1 MDFKKF
7 ATASALFAFLTT
19 VAASVSIPNGEV
31 PITLQSVFVILA
43 GLIAGANVGLTAQL
57 IYLLV
62 GVFSPVF
69 AGEIHGMDILGDPTV
84 GFLFAFPVAAFLAG
98 YIGHQ
103 QNIWKIMLAVTIA
116 QTSLYVF
123 GVIFFKINTEITFK
137 DAFEVAFINIA
148 FWGYLKST
156 VTGLLYF
163 GYLQLPRNK
172 QAISNRK

>member
-31 PITLQSVFVILA
+31 PITLQSVFVLLA
-43 GLIAGANVGLTAQL
+43 GLIAGANIGLTSQL

-62 GVFSPVF
+62 GIFSPVF
-69 AGEIHGMDILGDPTV
+69 AGEIHGADILGDPTV
-84 GFLFAFPVAAFLAG
+84 GFLFAFPLAAFLAG

-103 QNIWKIMLAVTIA
+103 QNIWRIMLAVTIA
-116 QTSLYVF
+116 QTTLYIF
-123 GVIFFKINTEITFK
+123 GVIFFKINTERTFK

-156 VTGLLYF
+156 ITGLLYF
-163 GYLQLPRNK
+163 AYLK
-172 QAISNRK
+172 ISKR